1 MYPIEKY
8 NFVTYDKKNEDGTVT
23 KVTVAMS
30 TYSGRL
36 VKGVAKCVS
45 TDSYDPEVG
54 KKLAAARCDAKVCKK
69 RKTRAEEKYT
79 EALVSLEN
87 LETYVRKMGNYYSD
101 AKNEY
106 DESLNRL
113 KELEKE
119 LM

>member
-8 NFVTYDKKNEDGTVT
+8 DFVTYDKKNKDGTVT
-23 KVTVAMS
+23 KVTVAIS
-30 TYSGRL
+30 TYGGKL

-54 KKLAAARCDAKVCKK
+54 KKLAAARCDFKVCNK
-69 RKTRAEEKYT
+69 RLNRAEDKYA
-79 EALVSLEN
+79 EACVSLEN
-87 LETYVRKMGNYYSD
+87 LKTYVRKMGNYYND
-101 AKNEY
+101 AMDEY

-113 KELEKE
+113 KKLEKE

>member
-8 NFVTYDKKNEDGTVT
+8 NFVTYDKKNKDGSVT

-30 TYSGRL
+30 SYSGRL
-36 VKGVAKCVS
+36 VKGVSKCVE

-69 RKTRAEEKYT
+69 RKTRAEEKYV
-79 EALVSLEN
+79 EACMSLKNLEN
-87 LETYVRKMGNYYSD
+87 YVRKMSNYYSD

>member
-8 NFVTYDKKNEDGTVT
+8 NFVTYDKKNKDGSIT

-36 VKGVAKCVS
+36 VKGVAKCMA
-45 TDSYDPEVG
+45 TDSYDPELG

-69 RKTRAEEKYT
+69 RKTRAEEKYG
-79 EALVSLEN
+79 EARKSLEN
-87 LETYVRKMGNYYSD
+87 LENYVRKVGNYYSD
-101 AKNEY
+101 ARNEY
-106 DESLNRL
+106 YESLNRL